1 MTETMEKLYELVE
14 RSASIEGEQME
25 KFKAFAKAK
34 LAVLEEIETA
44 EGKEKIELLDVLSS
58 LDGQTE
64 ELRKKALFQETLLLG
79 IELGR
84 LRPRD
89 ID

>member
-1 MTETMEKLYELVE
+1 MTEAMEKLYELVE

-34 LAVLEEIETA
+34 LAVLEEIEIA

-64 ELRKKALFQETLLLG
+64 ELRKKALFQEALLCL
-79 IELGR
+79 LYTSR
-84 LRPRD
+84 CV
-89 ID
+89 

>member
-1 MTETMEKLYELVE
+1 MTEAMEKLYELVE

-34 LAVLEEIETA
+34 LAVLEEIEIA

-64 ELRKKALFQETLLLG
+64 
-79 IELGR
+79 
-84 LRPRD
+84 
-89 ID
+89 

>member
-1 MTETMEKLYELVE
+1 M
-14 RSASIEGEQME
+14 
-25 KFKAFAKAK
+25 AK
-34 LAVLEEIETA
+34 LVSRIYAEALLETAAETGKGQEMLEEIETA

>member
-1 MTETMEKLYELVE
+1 MTEAMEKLYELVV

-34 LAVLEEIETA
+34 LAVLEEIEIA

-64 ELRKKALFQETLLLG
+64 ELRKKALFQEALLLG

-84 LRPRD
+84 LRPQNMD
-89 ID
+89 